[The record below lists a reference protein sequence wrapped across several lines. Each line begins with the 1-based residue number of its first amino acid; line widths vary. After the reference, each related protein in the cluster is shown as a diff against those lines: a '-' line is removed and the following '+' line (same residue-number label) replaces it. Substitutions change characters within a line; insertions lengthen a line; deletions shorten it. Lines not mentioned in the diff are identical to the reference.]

1 MTPSNIYLFTYLFRD
16 EDVIFLFEW
25 ILNMNPP
32 PISSFLTTKILYK
45 LLTKTNFQL
54 PDSLRSLMV
63 NVLSLSV
70 GTVFHLYHNI
80 QSFSIECTE
89 PYAHLI
95 ISLRIIGNLLATEE
109 WAANYVITNGFIT
122 NSVEIASFFKNL
134 LETMDNGPSQQEI
147 LWVAR
152 NLLENKFLSSDCSA
166 YLQRSGL
173 DMSFLIE
180 YWRKLSNVKM

>member
-1 MTPSNIYLFTYLFRD
+1 
-16 EDVIFLFEW
+16 
-25 ILNMNPP
+25 MNPS

-45 LLTKTNFQL
+45 LLTKSNFQL

-70 GTVFHLYHNI
+70 GSVFHLYHNI

-95 ISLRIIGNLLATEE
+95 MSLRIIGNLLATEE
-109 WAANYVITNGFIT
+109 WAANYVITDGFVANG
-122 NSVEIASFFKNL
+122 VDIASFFKNS
-134 LETMDNGPSQQEI
+134 LETMDNEASQQEI

-166 YLQRSGL
+166 YLLRNGL
-173 DMSFLIE
+173 DMNSLIE
-180 YWRKLSNVKM
+180 YWRQLSNVLKCKSIEYAE